1 MRELISTLKKKAHS
15 GKKKIVKPI
24 PPSPPPKKKKN
35 PRKREKSHH
44 TTTLEGIGLPIAR
57 AAAANQSVTNSIPLE
72 KPEE

>member
-1 MRELISTLKKKAHS
+1 MRELISTFKKQKAQA
-15 GKKKIVKPI
+15 GKKNRQTSP
-24 PPSPPPKKKKN
+24 PPPKKKKN
-35 PRKREKSHH
+35 PRKRGKSHH